1 MKKAVYLITS
11 SAYGET
17 DNVGTFTDWNKA
29 VKALK
34 AYAEQ
39 YEWNYRT
46 KRVEQLYDDIIKFE
60 NGGDIR
66 IRTLWL
72 YSKLSEFK
80 TVYGLK

>member
-1 MKKAVYLITS
+1 MKRAVYLITQT
-11 SAYGET
+11 AGIYT

-29 VKALK
+29 EAALE
-34 AYAEQ
+34 AYAKH
-39 YEWNYRT
+39 YEWNFET
-46 KRVEQLYDDIIKFE
+46 KRIEQKYDGIIKFE

-72 YSKLSEFK
+72 YTKLSEFK

>member
-1 MKKAVYLITS
+1 MKRAVYLITQT
-11 SAYGET
+11 AGFYH

-66 IRTLWL
+66 IHTLWL